1 MNKPKPCFMAAQSG
15 HKYTNIYKTTM
26 EGKSA
31 LKGVEVD
38 PSRVGL
44 RKLNRILRCG
54 KCLPNQIVL
63 KY

>member
-1 MNKPKPCFMAAQSG
+1 MAAQSG